1 MGLLPTPGYS
11 EPPPPARPKR
21 DAVEKL
27 FAEHP
32 DWEDKTIARPA
43 KTSRAYVGSI
53 LFEIRARKM
62 CADLRNEI
70 APSDIVHIANEAE
83 NYLDTLQG
91 RVNEGKCI
99 DAASE
104 FARWLQFS
112 GISELCAKMADNPR
126 VRSKCKELLTDV
138 NWRYERNNTA
148 PKLEKI
154 QFESLS
160 EKIDRLEKLITA
172 KAA

>member
-1 MGLLPTPGYS
+1 MGLLPTPGYT

-27 FAEHP
+27 FAAHP
-32 DWEDKTIARPA
+32 DWNTKMLARAA
-43 KTSRAYVGSI
+43 KTTRSYVDSI

-62 CADLRNEI
+62 CEDLRNEI
-70 APSDIVHIANEAE
+70 APNDILRIANETE
-83 NYLDTLQG
+83 NYLDTLQA

-99 DAASE
+99 DMASE

-112 GISELCAKMADNPR
+112 GISELCAKLADNPR

-148 PKLEKI
+148 PKVEKI

-160 EKIDRLEKLITA
+160 EKIDRLEKLIMA